1 MGLAFA
7 FSRELYTTHAC
18 MHAHVCGEYLLP
30 RVESS
35 RVESKLQLGRVV
47 LVLSLS
53 FSSRYTIHERMV
65 VCRVNGT
72 GPPVQTH

>member
-18 MHAHVCGEYLLP
+18 T
-30 RVESS
+30 RVWGVPVAKS

-53 FSSRYTIHERMV
+53 LSSRYTIHERMV